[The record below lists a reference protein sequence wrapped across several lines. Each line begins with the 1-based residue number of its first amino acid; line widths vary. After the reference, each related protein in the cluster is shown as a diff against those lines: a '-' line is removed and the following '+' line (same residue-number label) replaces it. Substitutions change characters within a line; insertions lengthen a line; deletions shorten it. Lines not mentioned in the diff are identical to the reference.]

1 MVMLVYHVAG
11 TILPVL
17 TAALLQRTAGRF
29 GIFPGVERPHLF
41 LGNIS
46 RHSYHVRSH
55 SDMDFLLT

>member
-1 MVMLVYHVAG
+1 MLVYHVAG

-41 LGNIS
+41 FWEISLGI
-46 RHSYHVRSH
+46 RIMCVHIQIWIFY
-55 SDMDFLLT
+55 